1 MVRKVSPP
9 PSPMQQQ
16 HMIQQPKNNMGKSSH
31 GVSGVRTE
39 NNNDSRSGFDP
50 HTSP

>member
-1 MVRKVSPP
+1 MVHKVSPLTHATATHNP
-9 PSPMQQQ
+9 TTK
-16 HMIQQPKNNMGKSSH
+16 KNNMGKSSH

-50 HTSP
+50 HAFP

>member
-9 PSPMQQQ
+9 PMQQQ
-16 HMIQQPKNNMGKSSH
+16 HITQQLKKQYGKVSH

-50 HTSP
+50 HTFP